1 MRAMCNITKYH
12 QQKSD
17 KIDKYRERSV
27 KHGLIKIDIKKL
39 RLPNG
44 RIFEQQMKYEAKR
57 FLKILQEEID
67 DWYMSYSPV
76 VYQRTYAMRDS
87 IYAEDIVDIDTSGMQ
102 LTIKIKQTDAAMHK
116 SLWGD
121 GEVNALL
128 LMNEGY
134 QVKSGWHKDIPYF
147 GYREGGHF
155 LEKAVERFEQEN
167 YFNIKIYFDY

>member
-1 MRAMCNITKYH
+1 M
-12 QQKSD
+12 
-17 KIDKYRERSV
+17 
-27 KHGLIKIDIKKL
+27 IKIDIRKL
-39 RLPNG
+39 QLPNG
-44 RIFEQQMKYEAKR
+44 RTFEQQMKYEAKR

-76 VYQRTYAMRDS
+76 AYQRTYAMGDS
-87 IYAEDIVDIDTSGMQ
+87 IYAEDYVDIDTSGMQ
-102 LTIKIKQTDAAMHK
+102 LTIKIKQTDASMHE

-128 LMNEGY
+128 LMNDGY

-155 LEKAVERFEQEN
+155 LEKAVERFEHEN
-167 YFNIKIYFDY
+167 YFNIKVHFNY

>member
-1 MRAMCNITKYH
+1 M
-12 QQKSD
+12 
-17 KIDKYRERSV
+17 
-27 KHGLIKIDIKKL
+27 KHGLIKIDIRKL

-44 RIFEQQMKYEAKR
+44 RTFEQQMKYEAKR

-87 IYAEDIVDIDTSGMQ
+87 IYAEDVVDIDTSGMQ

-121 GEVNALL
+121 GEVMKGIRLKADGIKTFPILATVKVVIFWKEPLNALNRKTTSIL
-128 LMNEGY
+128 
-134 QVKSGWHKDIPYF
+134 KFIST
-147 GYREGGHF
+147 
-155 LEKAVERFEQEN
+155 
-167 YFNIKIYFDY
+167 IKRRTT

>member
-1 MRAMCNITKYH
+1 
-12 QQKSD
+12 
-17 KIDKYRERSV
+17 V
-27 KHGLIKIDIKKL
+27 KHSLIKIDIRKL

-44 RIFEQQMKYEAKR
+44 RTFEQQMKYEAKR

-87 IYAEDIVDIDTSGMQ
+87 IYAEDYVDIDTSGMQ
-102 LTIKIKQTDAAMHK
+102 LTIRIKQTDVAMHK

-155 LEKAVERFEQEN
+155 LERAVERFEQEN
-167 YFNIKIYFDY
+167 YFNIKIHIDY

>member
-1 MRAMCNITKYH
+1 M
-12 QQKSD
+12 
-17 KIDKYRERSV
+17 
-27 KHGLIKIDIKKL
+27 KHGLIDIDIRKL

-44 RIFEQQMKYEAKR
+44 RTFEQQMKYEAKR

-67 DWYMSYSPV
+67 EWYRSYSPV

-87 IYAEDIVDIDTSGMQ
+87 LYAEDFVDIDSSGTQ
-102 LTIKIKQTDAAMHK
+102 LTVKLKQTDEAMHK
-116 SLWGD
+116 SLWGG

-155 LEKAVERFEQEN
+155 LEKAVERFKQDN
-167 YFNIKIYFDY
+167 YFDIEIHIDY